1 MNDDIG
7 QKNTMD
13 GEPTAT
19 ESEVNE
25 TAEPEIESESA
36 AGEMEAEVESES
48 AAGEAEI
55 ESEPVAGE
63 TEAEA
68 GSECIPDE
76 VESEFRKEE
85 PDDAEDAMDDD
96 EEDWDEDAQPVKPW
110 AMTLVFLGL
119 IAAAAVICAV
129 FWNVTHA
136 DKPDD
141 EAQDTLASVQATDVP
156 EETAPPEKSNQVV
169 TKDGR
174 VFEFKECDDYMTP
187 KEYVNLRT
195 EPSVEQGDA
204 TVSCTLNAGQVV
216 HRTGDSGEMG
226 WSRVEYN
233 GQVLYVITSN
243 MNVVKE

>member
-1 MNDDIG
+1 
-7 QKNTMD
+7 MD

-25 TAEPEIESESA
+25 AAEPEIESESA
-36 AGEMEAEVESES
+36 AGEPEAEV
-48 AAGEAEI
+48 
-55 ESEPVAGE
+55 
-63 TEAEA
+63 
-68 GSECIPDE
+68 GSECIPE
-76 VESEFRKEE
+76 EMESEFRKEE

-141 EAQDTLASVQATDVP
+141 EARDILASVRATDVP
-156 EETAPPEKSNQVV
+156 EETVPPEKSNQVV

-174 VFEFKECDDYMTP
+174 VIEFKECDDYITP

-195 EPSVEQGDA
+195 EPSSDQGDA
-204 TVSCTLNAGQVV
+204 TVSCTLKAGQVV
-216 HRTGDSGEMG
+216 HRTGDSGGMG

-233 GQVLYVITSN
+233 GQVLYVVTSN
-243 MNVVKE
+243 MEIVTE

>member
-19 ESEVNE
+19 ESEVNAAAE
-25 TAEPEIESESA
+25 PEIESEPVAGEPEIESESA
-36 AGEMEAEVESES
+36 AGETEAEVGSECIPEEVESES
-48 AAGEAEI
+48 
-55 ESEPVAGE
+55 
-63 TEAEA
+63 
-68 GSECIPDE
+68 
-76 VESEFRKEE
+76 RKEE
-85 PDDAEDAMDDD
+85 PDDAEEAMDDD

-233 GQVLYVITSN
+233 DQVLYVITSN

>member
-13 GEPTAT
+13 GEPTVT

-25 TAEPEIESESA
+25 AGEPEIESESA
-36 AGEMEAEVESES
+36 ASETEAEIESES
-48 AAGEAEI
+48 AAGE
-55 ESEPVAGE
+55 
-63 TEAEA
+63 TEAEV
-68 GSECIPDE
+68 GSECIPEE
-76 VESEFRKEE
+76 VESESRKEE
-85 PDDAEDAMDDD
+85 PDDAEEAMDDD
-96 EEDWDEDAQPVKPW
+96 EEDWDEDENAQPVKPW

-141 EAQDTLASVQATDVP
+141 EAQDTLASVRATDVP
-156 EETAPPEKSNQVV
+156 EETAPPENSNQVV

-174 VFEFKECDDYMTP
+174 VFVFTECDDYITP

-195 EPSVEQGDA
+195 EPSAEQGDA

>member
-7 QKNTMD
+7 QKNNMD
-13 GEPTAT
+13 GEPTVT
-19 ESEVNE
+19 ESKVNE
-25 TAEPEIESESA
+25 AAEPEVESESAEGEMEIESESA
-36 AGEMEAEVESES
+36 AGEMEIESES
-48 AAGEAEI
+48 AT
-55 ESEPVAGE
+55 GE
-63 TEAEA
+63 TEAEV

-76 VESEFRKEE
+76 VESQFRKEE
-85 PDDAEDAMDDD
+85 PDDAEEAMDDD

-136 DKPDD
+136 DRPDD
-141 EAQDTLASVQATDVP
+141 EAQDTLANVTATDVP
-156 EETAPPEKSNQVV
+156 KETAAPEKSNQVV

-174 VFEFKECDDYMTP
+174 VFEFTECDDYITP

-195 EPSVEQGDA
+195 EPSAEQGDA